1 MPVEKIHKANYFKIN
16 LTLLNLINKDL
27 ETLVTNN
34 RVLGYNR
41 EVADRD
47 TPAIN

>member
-1 MPVEKIHKANYFKIN
+1 MPVEKIQKANYFKIN

-34 RVLGYNR
+34 IVLGYNR